1 MEKINTEILLS
12 SLMEMGF
19 DKVDTYLYN
28 YTLNQVLSDNS
39 ESQSFQFEDSGI
51 SRYFNEYIDCDGE
64 MIQLK
69 EGLSLDTMISDDGK
83 EFYPLRSKL
92 STNQNLMEY
101 LSNLDFRQIIV
112 KKIASLNADRVDDF
126 EQLFSDKEKEIINKM
141 FGIGKMYRER
151 KKQSEGY
158 AALSSN
164 ERNIVTESSQIEEII
179 ADIQA
184 RRQK

>member
-1 MEKINTEILLS
+1 MEKINTEMLLS
-12 SLMEMGF
+12 SLMEIGF
-19 DKVDTYLYN
+19 DKVDTYLYK

-39 ESQSFQFEDSGI
+39 ESQSFQFEDSEI
-51 SRYFNEYIDCDGE
+51 SRYFNEYIDCDGK

-69 EGLSLDTMISDDGK
+69 DGVTLNTLIRDGK
-83 EFYPLRSKL
+83 QFYPLRSKL
-92 STNQNLMEY
+92 STNQNLFEY

-112 KKIASLNADRVDDF
+112 KKIASLNVDRVDEF

-151 KKQSEGY
+151 EKQSEGY
-158 AALSSN
+158 TSLSSN

-179 ADIQA
+179 SDIQA
-184 RRQK
+184 KRKK

>member
-1 MEKINTEILLS
+1 MEKINTEVLLS
-12 SLMEMGF
+12 SLLVMGF

-51 SRYFNEYIDCDGE
+51 SRYFNEYIDCDGK

-69 EGLSLDTMISDDGK
+69 DGLTLDTLVRDGEK
-83 EFYPLRSKL
+83 FYPLRSKL

-112 KKIASLNADRVDDF
+112 KKISSLNVDRVDDF

-151 KKQSEGY
+151 KKQSEDY